1 MKIGSKLRTIVI
13 KNPYVPKVHGERK
26 DKDIHHYKLVGK
38 TSYLLLGVTEKG
50 VRETFNYADV
60 IAPGLT
66 VGSHPGGQYGRVYGI
81 VEFEDGVERVDP
93 PNIKFIDEPN
103 VYLMKLNE
111 LNKEQEE
118 L

>member
-38 TSYLLLGVTEKG
+38 TSYLLLAVTEKR

-60 IAPGLT
+60 IAPA
-66 VGSHPGGQYGRVYGI
+66 GRKLQIRENGEWRDVTK
-81 VEFEDGVERVDP
+81 EDF
-93 PNIKFIDEPN
+93 N
-103 VYLMKLNE
+103 
-111 LNKEQEE
+111 Q
-118 L
+118 